1 MACLSRHATDP
12 AHTFSC
18 LTLSSVGVQDPTRI
32 PRVLERLR
40 EAWEGQPDLPL
51 ATLFGILANQ
61 GAGWGSTD
69 EELEELLR
77 REAEDHPAEL
87 PRTDEGLAA
96 VDVLV
101 ETTSPDHRVTLTV
114 AGDAVVRSGTER
126 DRQPSVWRYSSIRP
140 TGPGRMLVVA
150 DADGV
155 EHRLGVV
162 TLISRVGAAET
173 LEGLERQEVGN
184 SVWLIVFAGG
194 ARALVTQRI
203 HLWQVDRRTVQK
215 STHAWDRIES
225 AQPGEEFRF
234 APAGGG
240 EPVALGEVTQILL
253 LEA

>member
-1 MACLSRHATDP
+1 M
-12 AHTFSC
+12 
-18 LTLSSVGVQDPTRI
+18 
-32 PRVLERLR
+32 R

-61 GAGWGSTD
+61 GAGWGTSD

-77 REAEDHPAEL
+77 SEAEDHPAEL
-87 PRTDEGLAA
+87 PRTDERLAA
-96 VDVLV
+96 VDILV
-101 ETTSPDHRVTLTV
+101 ETTSPDHCVTLTV

-184 SVWLIVFAGG
+184 SVWLIALADG

-203 HLWQVDRRTVQK
+203 HLWRVDRRTVQK
-215 STHAWDRIES
+215 STLAWDRIEC

-253 LEA
+253 LED